1 MFMTENCTPKP
12 RSGAKAD
19 AEPPANVPM
28 ASGGSVQQVRPA
40 TSACAR
46 RANDPTVEL
55 HATLPLQSVK
65 KDATPKG
72 VVQQKFKVVDDET
85 EAEQEEQVGRSMS
98 LFARL
103 MLAATAQ
110 HASFRASRMLMR
122 PVPLYVPRPPEGRCH
137 QGDPRRLHRPTREQ
151 ALFTRVWP
159 WP

>member
-1 MFMTENCTPKP
+1 M
-12 RSGAKAD
+12 
-19 AEPPANVPM
+19 
-28 ASGGSVQQVRPA
+28 QQVRPA

-65 KDATPKG
+65 EGAAPKG

-85 EAEQEEQVGRSMS
+85 EAEQEEQVIRSMS
-98 LFARL
+98 PFARPP
-103 MLAATAQ
+103 LAATAQ
-110 HASFRASRMLMR
+110 HASFRASRMLIR
-122 PVPLYVPRPPEGRCH
+122 PVPPHIPRPPEGRCH
-137 QGDPRRLHRPTREQ
+137 QGDPRRLHHPTREQ

>member
-1 MFMTENCTPKP
+1 M
-12 RSGAKAD
+12 
-19 AEPPANVPM
+19 
-28 ASGGSVQQVRPA
+28 QQVRPA

-65 KDATPKG
+65 KGAAPKG
-72 VVQQKFKVVDDET
+72 VVQKKFKVVDDET

-103 MLAATAQ
+103 LRLAATAQ
-110 HASFRASRMLMR
+110 HASFRACRMLMR
-122 PVPLYVPRPPEGRCH
+122 PVPLYIPRPPEGRCH

-151 ALFTRVWP
+151 ALFMRPWP